1 MSTNKLIYKNN
12 FILLFF
18 SLLPISFILGN
29 AVLELNIILIII
41 LFLRE
46 IIKDKDQLYQFL
58 QGKLFFILLILW
70 AYLNIN
76 SLFAINYEGSLRR
89 SIFFFRYIFLIF
101 AVIYFLKN
109 DTIRNKVIN
118 FWALVLLIVSID
130 IFFEFFFG
138 KNILGFESPMK
149 NERIVSFFKD
159 ELIVGSYLSTFMFI
173 IVGKFYYERKKSLS
187 IMILLFLL
195 ISIIITGERSITLKA
210 LLSVPL
216 IIFFVLEKTKLKILI
231 LILSIFLTFIA
242 LTNKKVSD
250 RYKSTFKHV
259 EKNFESQ
266 KLYNGILDIKYLN
279 QSIFSYEILKQNY
292 LLGVG
297 TKNYFIACSGLK
309 NTSKNELIRE
319 KAINCYTHPHQFY
332 YEFMSEHGVLGTITI
347 LTLILM
353 LFLKDK
359 NIVMDKKK
367 KRKLFIFKIY
377 IIISLLP
384 IIPTGSFFSSLQL
397 FQFFINYSF
406 YQIYL
411 LKK

>member
-1 MSTNKLIYKNN
+1 MSTNKLIHKNN

-46 IIKDKDQLYQFL
+46 IIKDKVQLYQFL
-58 QGKLFFILLILW
+58 QDKLFFILLILW

-195 ISIIITGERSITLKA
+195 ISCL
-210 LLSVPL
+210 PC
-216 IIFFVLEKTKLKILI
+216 FLI
-231 LILSIFLTFIA
+231 LLVL
-242 LTNKKVSD
+242 
-250 RYKSTFKHV
+250 
-259 EKNFESQ
+259 
-266 KLYNGILDIKYLN
+266 
-279 QSIFSYEILKQNY
+279 FSLV
-292 LLGVG
+292 LL
-297 TKNYFIACSGLK
+297 
-309 NTSKNELIRE
+309 
-319 KAINCYTHPHQFY
+319 
-332 YEFMSEHGVLGTITI
+332 
-347 LTLILM
+347 
-353 LFLKDK
+353 
-359 NIVMDKKK
+359 
-367 KRKLFIFKIY
+367 
-377 IIISLLP
+377 
-384 IIPTGSFFSSLQL
+384 FFCV
-397 FQFFINYSF
+397 FF
-406 YQIYL
+406 
-411 LKK
+411 

>member
-1 MSTNKLIYKNN
+1 MNTNKLIHKNN

-130 IFFEFFFG
+130 VFFEFYFG

-173 IVGKFYYERKKSLS
+173 IIGKFYYERKKSLS
-187 IMILLFLL
+187 IIIFLFLF

-216 IIFFVLEKTKLKILI
+216 IIF
-231 LILSIFLTFIA
+231 
-242 LTNKKVSD
+242 
-250 RYKSTFKHV
+250 
-259 EKNFESQ
+259 
-266 KLYNGILDIKYLN
+266 
-279 QSIFSYEILKQNY
+279 
-292 LLGVG
+292 
-297 TKNYFIACSGLK
+297 
-309 NTSKNELIRE
+309 
-319 KAINCYTHPHQFY
+319 
-332 YEFMSEHGVLGTITI
+332 
-347 LTLILM
+347 
-353 LFLKDK
+353 LF
-359 NIVMDKKK
+359 
-367 KRKLFIFKIY
+367 
-377 IIISLLP
+377 
-384 IIPTGSFFSSLQL
+384 
-397 FQFFINYSF
+397 
-406 YQIYL
+406 
-411 LKK
+411 

>member
-130 IFFEFFFG
+130 IYFEFFFW
-138 KNILGFESPMK
+138 
-149 NERIVSFFKD
+149 
-159 ELIVGSYLSTFMFI
+159 
-173 IVGKFYYERKKSLS
+173 KKYPW
-187 IMILLFLL
+187 I
-195 ISIIITGERSITLKA
+195 
-210 LLSVPL
+210 
-216 IIFFVLEKTKLKILI
+216 
-231 LILSIFLTFIA
+231 
-242 LTNKKVSD
+242 
-250 RYKSTFKHV
+250 
-259 EKNFESQ
+259 
-266 KLYNGILDIKYLN
+266 
-279 QSIFSYEILKQNY
+279 
-292 LLGVG
+292 
-297 TKNYFIACSGLK
+297 
-309 NTSKNELIRE
+309 
-319 KAINCYTHPHQFY
+319 
-332 YEFMSEHGVLGTITI
+332 
-347 LTLILM
+347 
-353 LFLKDK
+353 
-359 NIVMDKKK
+359 
-367 KRKLFIFKIY
+367 
-377 IIISLLP
+377 
-384 IIPTGSFFSSLQL
+384 
-397 FQFFINYSF
+397 
-406 YQIYL
+406 
-411 LKK
+411 